1 VSDHNLR
8 KRLIRLAYDRPK
20 IRAKV
25 LPLLREARTT
35 PQTDRFIEAVDALTK
50 SVGDVM
56 SWYRRRQMKP
66 AQLDQAAKDTARDA
80 KALLPWLDLRWQDEK
95 KQQTIKKQMR
105 RWANFKKMV
114 EAFAKVKNGEELLT
128 YVKSLDTKSKEAWE
142 KYRDLRDWV
151 VGLVRAFDVTIEGTI
166 DVGPWTVR
174 LMSHA
179 REDWDRDKV
188 KKLDWIIGEAVKTIT
203 RAGLGKALGGK
214 MQAWPTDTV
223 PLSGKGGRNTGA
235 SYNMRNDLTRLA
247 VGEAA
252 REVSQTLVHELG
264 HRFYFKVLGSRG
276 REAWHQ
282 FFGEHV
288 GKPDLSRV
296 MKLWE
301 SYAKEHEY
309 GAWSPYF
316 ARHLKKVDPDQ
327 LMWLEIAT
335 RATGVAEEFDPYT
348 GQPRRK
354 KTNKPGL
361 EVVKQAL
368 PKLEVFLHPVTAY
381 STTHPDELFAE
392 TFSHIVMNGPRSV
405 PPIVRYAFKQ
415 AVPQARIASS
425 SNPV

>member
-1 VSDHNLR
+1 MSDHNLR

-392 TFSHIVMNGPRSV
+392 TFSHIVMDGPRSV